1 MEVLIALATLIA
13 GSAALVFGKLVQPPP
28 TRQDAGRRS
37 GWSAPSMAAGFA
49 AAFGAAALYLTDLLE
64 EHSTLLLAV
73 AVLGPLAAAAWEQ
86 RIREIRP
93 YRPDPLSALRRLEVR
108 DRPDPD
114 VPETDPVAMV
124 LQH

>member
-1 MEVLIALATLIA
+1 
-13 GSAALVFGKLVQPPP
+13 
-28 TRQDAGRRS
+28 
-37 GWSAPSMAAGFA
+37 MAAGFA
-49 AAFGAAALYLTDLLE
+49 FAFGTAAVFFPDSVEKQGTI
-64 EHSTLLLAV
+64 LLAV

-93 YRPDPLSALRRLEVR
+93 YRPDPLSTLRRLEAR